1 MYDFANFT
9 DADLASCG
17 DTLRGAGSGAPS
29 MEDAANR
36 LVKTLYENITDPATG
51 QTANA
56 LVRFYKTHPYD
67 QLDAGLQEFA
77 RGLLGSNPPGDG
89 LHCLGVLGTVGD
101 IVEANSRA
109 YSKIH
114 QAIPLAS
121 AEMVLGIP
129 IIGPLI
135 NQFGIDVGAV
145 MRPDTMLVGDLSR
158 KPFNTFY
165 VPEAVGS
172 PHMAP
177 QKVSIPSNIEEIFK
191 GMAKYAQEYVIRDGI
206 KSLLGFGGVLSSG
219 ELFFVLMFSKVS
231 IPSSTAEIFKGM
243 AVYVKDAMEPFVGNK
258 VFA

>member
-9 DADLASCG
+9 DTDLASCG
-17 DTLRGAGSGAPS
+17 DTLRGVGSGASS

-36 LVKTLYENITDPATG
+36 LVKSLYENITDPATG

-67 QLDAGLQEFA
+67 QLDAGLQDFA
-77 RGLLGSNPPGDG
+77 RGLLGSNPPSDD
-89 LHCLGVLGTVGD
+89 LRCLSLLGTVGD
-101 IVEANSRA
+101 IKEANSRA
-109 YSKIH
+109 DSKIH
-114 QAIPLAS
+114 QALPLAS
-121 AEMVLGIP
+121 AELVSGIP

-145 MRPDTMLVGDLSR
+145 MRPDPMLIGDLSR
-158 KPFNTFY
+158 KTFNTFY

-172 PHMAP
+172 PYMAA
-177 QKVSIPSNIEEIFK
+177 QKVSIPSSTAEIFK
-191 GMAKYAQEYVIRDGI
+191 GMAKYAEEYVIQYGI

-231 IPSSTAEIFKGM
+231 IPRSTAEIFKGM
-243 AVYVKDAMEPFVGNK
+243 AGYVKDAMEPFVGNK